1 MPDTANAKLFE
12 LMVPGLLHGMGNA
25 LFAIQARAQVMAEA
39 RAQVP
44 GEDGEDNE
52 GDADEILPACRN
64 ASAVLDVLRLL
75 TTAAGKEPSIPAGSA
90 LRGLLEPMRIGLRD
104 TSVSIE
110 VDPESFDADDA
121 VPHRLFARAVGLA
134 AAEICDAVP
143 TGCRGVLQ
151 FRWMGARVLRV
162 AFVGAADQLP
172 FEADITA
179 AERNVASWF
188 ADTDGRVG
196 CEDGGLV
203 MHFPE
208 AADG

>member
-1 MPDTANAKLFE
+1 MPDTANAKLLE

-25 LFAIQARAQVMAEA
+25 LFAIQARAQVMAAA
-39 RAQVP
+39 RAP
-44 GEDGEDNE
+44 GTEENGE
-52 GDADEILPACRN
+52 GDTDGILPACRN

-75 TTAAGKEPSIPAGSA
+75 TTAAGEEPSIPAGDA
-90 LRGLLEPMRIGLRD
+90 LRGVLEPMRIGLRD
-104 TSVSIE
+104 ASYSIE
-110 VDPESFDADDA
+110 VDPAAFDAGDA
-121 VPHRLFARAVGLA
+121 VPHRLFVRAVGLA

-172 FEADITA
+172 FEADLTA
-179 AERNVASWF
+179 AERTVSSWF
-188 ADTDGRVG
+188 VDTDGRVG

-203 MHFPE
+203 LTFPE
-208 AADG
+208 VAGG